1 MVRLQDFSING
12 LEESGHSPLTVKHV
26 HQGGEEVLKEVFCFL
41 KWSLVKEGGGGTWH
55 YGILEGEG
63 VLGRSLF
70 LATKGRARLGVFNF
84 L

>member
-26 HQGGEEVLKEVFCFL
+26 HQRGGRGLER
-41 KWSLVKEGGGGTWH
+41 SLLFSH
-55 YGILEGEG
+55 YEILEGGG

-70 LATKGRARLGVFNF
+70 LATKGRARLGVFDF